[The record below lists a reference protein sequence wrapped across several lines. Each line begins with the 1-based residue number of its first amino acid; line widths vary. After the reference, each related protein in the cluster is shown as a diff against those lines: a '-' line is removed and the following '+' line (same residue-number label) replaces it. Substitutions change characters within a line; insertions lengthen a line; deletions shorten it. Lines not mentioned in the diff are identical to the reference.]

1 MPALDRNVKVT
12 CENCGTSVTKQKIS
26 RHKKSCSAGTLYC
39 PKCPNFS
46 TLSRDDLNYHIAKQ
60 HSAAGPSTTY
70 KCKVCYAEFPGFYAL
85 RQHKKTQHGAQIGYG
100 NIDVEDIV
108 GDVDDQSLREELQS
122 CKHFLVDSE
131 MQKGRHSVFNFA
143 VNNLTAQVIEEKLD
157 CVLEKLKCVAKLN
170 LALGFILKNIED
182 GKFRYF
188 YAHENNT
195 LLEQSKLVSNKDDLA
210 KLKEILKKTDVI
222 ESCTKE
228 RANTKWRFFKLT
240 NLTIFAALLKDIP
253 MGCKDAVL
261 PESLLR
267 NGSINCLTYEQNT
280 KKPYKDNLC
289 LFRALALHLHGNER
303 LEEETSKLFNLFLAN
318 STNPDPS
325 QFQGVCMD
333 DIPVVEYIVGINI
346 FIYDIDLIDGEMVG
360 ELARR
365 SIKKYEKNVQLIRY
379 NSHICYVDNINALFK
394 AFRCPTCDKFFQKTG
409 NLERHLVSCSE
420 RVKHIYPKN
429 VYQLRET
436 LFDKLDSFAIQ
447 YTEDQKLFTNLAVFD
462 FESICVP
469 EEKFKNTETT
479 TWIGKHVPIS
489 VSISSNLIA
498 KPIFLCNSNPRDLVE
513 SFIDAV
519 EGLATQSKAQM
530 KLKFLDIETAI
541 KSKLT
546 RTLETL
552 NERRCRN
559 QRDFEFEDHCFE
571 DEEKDASTQFLQMQ
585 KNQLIELQE
594 HLERYCN
601 VLPVFGFNSAK
612 YDINLIK
619 SYLLPILINER
630 NMEPTVIK
638 KANQFVSFKFGDVQL
653 LDIMNFLGGATS
665 LDSFLKAYKTAET
678 KGFFPYEWFDCPQK
692 MDNSE
697 LPPYDAFFSK
707 LRNVNP
713 LEKDYS
719 DYQKLLSSGLKSE
732 QALSKMKL
740 SKPPPS
746 GEENYQYLLDIWNQE
761 NMCTFK
767 DFLRWYNNKDVVPT
781 LEAMEKMLAFYHKK
795 GIDMLKLGCTLP
807 NLANICLHK
816 STSAKFY
823 PFTESDK
830 DLLQKIRED
839 MVGGPSIVFT
849 RKAVVD
855 ETFIRN
861 SENVCKSI
869 VGIDASQLYPY
880 SMCQPMPTGLYTRWE
895 YDTESNRFKPQQNK
909 TRSFENMV
917 MSYFQRQRP
926 DCKIESFYTTG
937 TQKKIDCFKVD
948 GFCAHCNTVF
958 EAMGCFYHYCSCQE
972 ARPALTDEDIER
984 GNKKREMDQMR
995 KQYIKEKGYN
1005 IVEMWEC
1012 EWWNLYKTTTC
1023 VKEHLRESFPY
1034 KRPLREESLLEQ
1046 IRSGKLFGYVQCDIE
1061 VPEEFKEKFA
1071 NFPPIFKNTNV
1082 GRHDIGSLMQDYAEK
1097 EGLLC
1102 QPRKMLI
1109 SSYFLENGTLITP
1122 LLLFYLELGL
1132 VCKKIYRFVE
1142 YTPVKCFN
1150 EFVQSAVD
1158 ARREGDENPNS
1169 SVVAETMKLLANS
1182 SYGYQIMDRSR
1193 HTVTKY
1199 LSDEKTHG
1207 AINTKLF
1214 KRLDHINDQLYEVE
1228 LAKAEIEHREPIIV
1242 GFFILQYAKLRMLE
1256 LYYNFFE
1263 RFCDVNKFEE
1273 LEMDTDSLYLAL
1285 SEKELYD
1292 CIREESKAEWRLL
1305 RTKDCRDDFTAN
1317 ATTNFFPRTCCT
1329 KHIKHDKREPGL
1341 FKEEFRCTEML
1352 CLCSKTY
1359 CCYDSNSNKY
1369 KFSSK
1374 GLNKRT
1380 LEDCGDG
1387 PMPKYRKVLDEFIN
1401 VTSTNRGFR
1410 TVHHS
1415 VATYEQTKKGLSYFY
1430 PKRIVDT
1437 DGIHTRPLNL

>member
-1 MPALDRNVKVT
+1 MPSLNRNEKVT
-12 CENCGTSVTKQKIS
+12 CENCGVQITKFNIA

-39 PKCPNFS
+39 SQCPNFS

-60 HSAAGPSTTY
+60 HSAAGPSKAY
-70 KCKVCYAEFPGFYAL
+70 KCNLCYAEFPGFYAL
-85 RQHKKTQHGAQIGYG
+85 RQHKKTQHGTQIGFG
-100 NIDVEDIV
+100 ASNIDVEDIM
-108 GDVDDQSLREELQS
+108 GDVDDQGLREELHS

-131 MQKGRHSVFNFA
+131 LQKGRHSVFNFA
-143 VNNLTAQVIEEKLD
+143 VNNLTGQVIEEKLD
-157 CVLEKLKCVAKLN
+157 RVLDKLKCVAKLN
-170 LALGFILKNIED
+170 LALGFILKNIDD

-195 LLEQSKLVSNKDDLA
+195 LLEQSKLVSNKDDMA

-228 RANTKWRFFKLT
+228 RSNTKWRFFKLT

-261 PESLLR
+261 PESLLK
-267 NGSINCLTYEQNT
+267 NHTVNCLTFEKNT
-280 KKPYKDNLC
+280 RKPYNDNLC

-303 LEEETSKLFNLFLAN
+303 LEEETSKLFNLFLVN

-325 QFQGVCMD
+325 KFQGVCMD
-333 DIPVVEYIVGINI
+333 DIPSVEDIVGINI
-346 FIYDIDLIDGEMVG
+346 FIYDIDLIDGAMVG

-365 SIKKYEKNVQLIRY
+365 SIKKYERKVQLIRY

-394 AFRCPTCDKFFQKTG
+394 AFRCPTCDTYFQKTG

-436 LFDKLDSFAIQ
+436 LFDKLDSFGIQ
-447 YTEDQKLFTNLAVFD
+447 YTDDQKLFTNLTVFD
-462 FESICVP
+462 FESICIP

-498 KPIFLCNSNPRDLVE
+498 KPIFLCNSNARDLVE
-513 SFIDAV
+513 AFIDAV

-530 KLKFLDIETAI
+530 KLKFLEIETAI
-541 KSKLT
+541 KSKLS
-546 RTLETL
+546 RTLESL

-559 QRDFEFEDHCFE
+559 QREFEFEDHCFE
-571 DEEKDASTQFLQMQ
+571 DDDEEKDVSTQFLQMQ

-594 HLERYCN
+594 HLGRYCN

-630 NMEPTVIK
+630 NIEPIVIK

-692 MDNSE
+692 MNNSE

-707 LRNVNP
+707 LRNMNP

-719 DYQKLLSSGLKSE
+719 DYQNLLDSGLKTE
-732 QALSKMKL
+732 EALSKMKL

-781 LEAMEKMLAFYHKK
+781 LEAMQKMLAFYHKK

-823 PFTESDK
+823 PFTETDK

-861 SENVCKSI
+861 SENICKSI

-909 TRSFENMV
+909 TRNFENMV

-926 DCKIESFYTTG
+926 ECKIESFYTTG
-937 TQKKIDCFKVD
+937 AQKMIDCFKVD

-958 EAMGCFYHYCSCQE
+958 EAMG
-972 ARPALTDEDIER
+972 
-984 GNKKREMDQMR
+984 
-995 KQYIKEKGYN
+995 
-1005 IVEMWEC
+1005 
-1012 EWWNLYKTTTC
+1012 
-1023 VKEHLRESFPY
+1023 
-1034 KRPLREESLLEQ
+1034 
-1046 IRSGKLFGYVQCDIE
+1046 
-1061 VPEEFKEKFA
+1061 
-1071 NFPPIFKNTNV
+1071 
-1082 GRHDIGSLMQDYAEK
+1082 
-1097 EGLLC
+1097 
-1102 QPRKMLI
+1102 
-1109 SSYFLENGTLITP
+1109 
-1122 LLLFYLELGL
+1122 
-1132 VCKKIYRFVE
+1132 
-1142 YTPVKCFN
+1142 
-1150 EFVQSAVD
+1150 
-1158 ARREGDENPNS
+1158 
-1169 SVVAETMKLLANS
+1169 
-1182 SYGYQIMDRSR
+1182 
-1193 HTVTKY
+1193 
-1199 LSDEKTHG
+1199 
-1207 AINTKLF
+1207 
-1214 KRLDHINDQLYEVE
+1214 
-1228 LAKAEIEHREPIIV
+1228 
-1242 GFFILQYAKLRMLE
+1242 
-1256 LYYNFFE
+1256 
-1263 RFCDVNKFEE
+1263 
-1273 LEMDTDSLYLAL
+1273 
-1285 SEKELYD
+1285 
-1292 CIREESKAEWRLL
+1292 
-1305 RTKDCRDDFTAN
+1305 
-1317 ATTNFFPRTCCT
+1317 
-1329 KHIKHDKREPGL
+1329 
-1341 FKEEFRCTEML
+1341 
-1352 CLCSKTY
+1352 
-1359 CCYDSNSNKY
+1359 
-1369 KFSSK
+1369 
-1374 GLNKRT
+1374 
-1380 LEDCGDG
+1380 
-1387 PMPKYRKVLDEFIN
+1387 
-1401 VTSTNRGFR
+1401 
-1410 TVHHS
+1410 
-1415 VATYEQTKKGLSYFY
+1415 
-1430 PKRIVDT
+1430 
-1437 DGIHTRPLNL
+1437 